1 MRFAVVRRRDVVG
14 GAALTCLLAVSGGSI
29 LPAASLHSAAAG
41 PAHHRRH
48 HVVIADPAPADRP
61 NAAAA
66 ALAPPAPPLPPAVTA
81 PLPAPPAVTA
91 AVLRPHEVFGF
102 APYWTLG
109 ASGGYDVGDLTTIAY
124 FGVDAA
130 ADGSL
135 VQSGPGWNGYQSQ
148 ALADLISRAHGS
160 GDRVVLTVEC
170 FDQAALD
177 RLTADPGADARLADA
192 VIAAVRAKS
201 LDGLNLDFEGTG
213 AGDRAGLVR
222 LVGYLSARL
231 RAADPHWQFTVDTYA
246 GSATD
251 PNGFFDVQHLAPA
264 VDALFVMAYDMYRS
278 GTASPNAPLSGGSP
292 SDQAAVQ
299 GYVAAV
305 PAGKVI
311 LGVPFYGYEWQTASN
326 APRAAA
332 VSGPTPVSYA
342 QVAAAGATTTYWDP
356 QGAVPWT
363 AFQDPSGQWHE
374 VYYDDPQSVGLKA
387 QLADS
392 AHLLGVGIWALGMD
406 GNAPAMMAAL
416 LGHSP
421 VVKSYPNG
429 PASPSPSP
437 APTTTSSSTTST
449 STSTSTT
456 STTRPPQAVPNPTRG
471 GSGGGGS
478 GGGSG
483 GGGGGGGGAPSP
495 VSVPPVTVPG
505 VR

>member
-1 MRFAVVRRRDVVG
+1 MRLAVIWRRDVVG
-14 GAALTCLLAVSGGSI
+14 AAALACLLAVSGGSL
-29 LPAASLHSAAAG
+29 LPAASLHASAARAAHRG
-41 PAHHRRH
+41 PQRH
-48 HVVIADPAPADRP
+48 AQVVMADPAPPDRP

-66 ALAPPAPPLPPAVTA
+66 SLAPPAPPLPPAVSA
-81 PLPAPPAVTA
+81 PLPAPPAVSA
-91 AVLRPHEVFGF
+91 VVLRPHEVFGF

-135 VQSGPGWNGYQSQ
+135 VTSGPAWNGYQSQ
-148 ALADLISRAHGS
+148 ALADLISRAHRA

-177 RLTADPGADARLADA
+177 RLTSDPGADAELADGM
-192 VIAAVRAKS
+192 IAAVQAKA
-201 LDGLNLDFEGTG
+201 LDGVNLDFEGTG

-222 LVGYLSARL
+222 LVDYLGGRL
-231 RAADPHWQFTVDTYA
+231 RAANPHWQFTVDTYA
-246 GSATD
+246 GSAGD
-251 PNGFFDVQHLAPA
+251 PDGFFDVSHLAPA
-264 VDALFVMAYDMYRS
+264 VDAFFVMAYDMYRS
-278 GTASPNAPLSGGSP
+278 GTASPNAPLGGGSP
-292 SDQAAVQ
+292 SDQAAVRA
-299 GYVAAV
+299 YATTV
-305 PAGKVI
+305 PAAKVI

-342 QVAAAGATTTYWDP
+342 QVAAAGSATYWDP

-363 AFQDPSGQWHE
+363 AFEDPGGQWHE
-374 VYYDDPQSVGLKA
+374 VYYDNPQSVGLKA

-392 AHLLGVGIWALGMD
+392 AHLLGLGIWALGMD

-421 VVKSYPNG
+421 VVKSYPAG
-429 PASPSPSP
+429 PASVSPSSP
-437 APTTTSSSTTST
+437 SSTTTSSSTTST

-456 STTRPPQAVPNPTRG
+456 STTRPPQPVARPPG
-471 GSGGGGS
+471 GGGGS
-478 GGGSG
+478 
-483 GGGGGGGGAPSP
+483 P
-495 VSVPPVTVPG
+495 PPVTLPPLPLG
-505 VR
+505 RG